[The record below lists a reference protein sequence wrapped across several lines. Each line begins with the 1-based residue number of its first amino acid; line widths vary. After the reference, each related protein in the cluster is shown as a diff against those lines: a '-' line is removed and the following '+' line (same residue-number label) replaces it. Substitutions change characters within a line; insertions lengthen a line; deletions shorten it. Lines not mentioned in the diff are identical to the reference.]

1 MADTTTTTY
10 GLTKPEVG
18 ASDDTW
24 GTKLNTN
31 LDTLDDLLDGT
42 TAIAPNLT
50 AGSWKVGGVAVT
62 STAAELNILDGVT
75 STAAELNILDGVTAT
90 AAEINILDGVTAT
103 TAEINYL
110 DVTTLG
116 TSEASKVVTADANGV
131 VTFDN
136 GTISESTV
144 LSGTAVT
151 INLQAG
157 DNFTHTLSGNT
168 TYTFSNPAASGKV
181 SGFTLK
187 VTQDATARTITWPA
201 SVDWAAATAPT
212 LSTTSGAVDVFVF
225 ITYDGGTTY
234 YGFAAGQ
241 AMG

>member
-10 GLTKPEVG
+10 GLTKLEVD

-31 LDTLDDLLDGT
+31 LDALDDLLDGT

-50 AGSWKVGGVAVT
+50 AGSWQVGGVAVT

-90 AAEINILDGVTAT
+90 AAEIN
-103 TAEINYL
+103 YL

-116 TSEASKVVTADANGV
+116 TSEASKALTADANGV

-136 GTISESTV
+136 GISEEY
-144 LSGTAVT
+144 TAVT
-151 INLQAG
+151 STSNATTVNLQDG
-157 DNFTHTLSGNT
+157 TNFSHTLTENT
-168 TYTFSNPAASGKV
+168 TFTFSNPASSGKV
-181 SGFTLK
+181 SAFTLK
-187 VTQDATARTITWPA
+187 IVQDASASGYTVTWPT
-201 SVDWAAATAPT
+201 SVDWPAATAPT
-212 LSTTSGAVDVFVF
+212 LTATASAVDYFVF
-225 ITYDGGTTY
+225 ITHDGGTTY
-234 YGFAAGQ
+234 YGFTAGQ
-241 AMG
+241 ALA

>member
-50 AGSWKVGGVAVT
+50 AGSWKIGGVAVT

-75 STAAELNILDGVTAT
+75 ATATELNILDGVTAT
-90 AAEINILDGVTAT
+90 A
-103 TAEINYL
+103 AEINYL

-116 TSEASKVVTADANGV
+116 TSEASKALTADANGV

-136 GTISESTV
+136 GISEEY
-144 LSGTAVT
+144 TAVT
-151 INLQAG
+151 STSNATTVNLQDG
-157 DNFTHTLSGNT
+157 TNFSHTLTENT
-168 TYTFSNPAASGKV
+168 TFTFSNPASSGKV
-181 SGFTLK
+181 SAFSLKLVQDASASGFT
-187 VTQDATARTITWPA
+187 VTWPA
-201 SVDWAAATAPT
+201 AVDWPAATAPT
-212 LSTTSGAVDVFVF
+212 LTATASAVDYFVF
-225 ITYDGGTTY
+225 ITHDGGTTW
-234 YGFAAGQ
+234 YGFTAGQ
-241 AMG
+241 ALA